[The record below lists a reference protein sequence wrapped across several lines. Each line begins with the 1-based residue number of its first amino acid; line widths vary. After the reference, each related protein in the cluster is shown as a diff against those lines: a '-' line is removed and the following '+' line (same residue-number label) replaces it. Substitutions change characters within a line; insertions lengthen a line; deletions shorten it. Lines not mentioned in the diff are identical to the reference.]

1 MSFGDKEKRNKEVK
15 AMEDE
20 CRAILDS
27 SDKTFEE
34 MNDEI
39 VLLQR
44 KHLKSIKY
52 TGTPENIKEIESLVS
67 SWDYKEVVCKRLCP
81 DGIPSF
87 STLLYKKSNFLPL
100 SYIEYNDS
108 VEEWYDSVNAEVKIL
123 LLVIHPDNSRYT
135 L

>member
-1 MSFGDKEKRNKEVK
+1 LFF
-15 AMEDE
+15 
-20 CRAILDS
+20 CIIYILDS

-39 VLLQR
+39 VSLHR
-44 KHLKSIKY
+44 KNLRSIKY

-87 STLLYKKSNFLPL
+87 STLPG
-100 SYIEYNDS
+100 
-108 VEEWYDSVNAEVKIL
+108 
-123 LLVIHPDNSRYT
+123 
-135 L
+135 